1 MPMNMLVATAEVVS
15 STLRRPF
22 ETFKLSILADAS
34 EILALN
40 TLLVA
45 ASRSLSVIAEAD
57 LPATSTAPS
66 VAFWS
71 LVLSAFARE

>member
-1 MPMNMLVATAEVVS
+1 M
-15 STLRRPF
+15 
-22 ETFKLSILADAS
+22 
-34 EILALN
+34 LALN

-71 LVLSAFARE
+71 LVFSTFARE